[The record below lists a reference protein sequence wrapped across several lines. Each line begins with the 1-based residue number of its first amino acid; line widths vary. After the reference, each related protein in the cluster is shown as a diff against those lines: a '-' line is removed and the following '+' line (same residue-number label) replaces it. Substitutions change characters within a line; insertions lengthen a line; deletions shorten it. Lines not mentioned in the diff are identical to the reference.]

1 MSFLKSIFGGSKVE
15 AAPVQYSPP
24 GFSAGGLTSAF
35 SGNNYTV
42 SADGNRSGLISDIS
56 SNFRNLGDVF
66 GGLRSTVAP
75 GFNDMLASRLSSLG
89 DTATKAIGDLRQN
102 LASRRI
108 LGSSFGQDTL
118 GRLNAEFG
126 RQRDAIV
133 ADNFLKSLEAST
145 QLVKQQYDAYNS
157 DFQNKIGE
165 LNLEANIAN
174 GLTGSAAKILADNA
188 QATAKLQ
195 TEASKANATN
205 DIGLASGFGSFLGR
219 AFFPGAK

>member
-1 MSFLKSIFGGSKVE
+1 MSYLKSLFTGSKAE

-35 SGNNYTV
+35 SGNQYTV
-42 SADGNRSGLISDIS
+42 SPDANRAGLISDIS
-56 SNFRNLGDVF
+56 SNFRELGNTF
-66 GGLRSTVAP
+66 GNLRSTVAP
-75 GFNDMLASRLSSLG
+75 GFNDLLASRLSTLG

-118 GRLNAEFG
+118 GRLGAEFG

-145 QLVKQQYDAYNS
+145 QLVKQQFDAYNS
-157 DFQNKIGE
+157 AFQNRIGE
-165 LNLEANIAN
+165 LNLQANVAS
-174 GLTGSAAKILADNA
+174 GLTGAAAKILADNA
-188 QATAKLQ
+188 QMTARLQ
-195 TEASKANATN
+195 TSASVSNEENNIKLAT
-205 DIGLASGFGSFLGR
+205 GAVGAFGKLLGI
-219 AFFPGAK
+219 K